1 MFLLCIENSY
11 TFPSQFLDFFGYCF
25 PASAPPHIPG
35 CAPISHI
42 PTTRADAPELYNPIM
57 DRSWLVKA
65 HPWLFVYLAG
75 VFRATGF
82 MLIVYAATV
91 TGARG
96 CSPVD
101 CFLFFL
107 ICI

>member
-1 MFLLCIENSY
+1 MVCLFLS
-11 TFPSQFLDFFGYCF
+11 
-25 PASAPPHIPG
+25 PPDPHPYL
-35 CAPISHI
+35 
-42 PTTRADAPELYNPIM
+42 PTTPRADAPELYNPIM

-91 TGARG
+91 TGAAAAAR
-96 CSPVD
+96 V
-101 CFLFFL
+101 
-107 ICI
+107 